1 MLEKFKEKAVIVEGI
16 KDKRVLEDLG
26 FNKIITLNGRA
37 LFKIVEELNCK
48 EVILLVDLDKEG
60 RKLYSK
66 LKSLCSRNGI
76 KVDDRFRNYLF
87 KETKIRQIE
96 GLKRLFV

>member
-1 MLEKFKEKAVIVEGI
+1 MINLEKEKTVIVEGI
-16 KDKRVLEDLG
+16 KDKRVLEDIG
-26 FNKIITLNGRA
+26 FNKIITLNGRP
-37 LFKIVEELNCK
+37 LYKIVEELNCK
-48 EVILLVDLDKEG
+48 EIILLVDLDKEG
-60 RKLYSK
+60 KKLYSK

-96 GLKRLFV
+96 GLKRLF